1 MSNIIPQK
9 ILSEGELAGLGD
21 TEILKDLLWECH
33 LLDLPPGHLLFQ
45 VNEPSDGSLYFILA
59 GGLRVSFAGDD
70 GVTDI
75 KEKGPGQFCGE
86 SALVTKDHLRTA
98 TVQVSPEGVKL
109 MHWPHAAT
117 LLERPGMLPL
127 RQLLSK
133 LAGRHWVETSIRTG
147 R

>member
-1 MSNIIPQK
+1 MSIIIPHQ

-33 LLDLPPGHLLFQ
+33 LLDLPPGHILFRE
-45 VNEPSDGSLYFILA
+45 NEPSDESLYLILA
-59 GGLRVSFAGDD
+59 GGLRVSFDRDD
-70 GVTDI
+70 GSTDI
-75 KEKGPGQFCGE
+75 KDKGVGQFCGE

-98 TVQVSPEGVKL
+98 TVQVSPQGAKL

-117 LLERPGMLPL
+117 LLERPHMAPL
-127 RQLLSK
+127 RKLLSK
-133 LAGRHWVETSIRTG
+133 LAGRHWVETSIRTA